1 MIKLSRE
8 EVVEDIAS
16 EVLDQLGSVLHA
28 TIAQLTERLE
38 MVKAAAGRARNDV
51 RKPTE
56 DDLRLAREA
65 SREAV
70 IKVSL
75 EIRDMAASIVADNEL
90 GFDAEQLEHDAASL
104 ARSQF
109 LGVPKDSCVE
119 S

>member
-1 MIKLSRE
+1 MIKLTRD

-28 TIAQLTERLE
+28 TISQLTERLE
-38 MVKAAAGRARNDV
+38 MVKAAAGRDRNDV

-75 EIRDMAASIVADNEL
+75 AIRDIASAIVADNAL
-90 GFDAEQLEHDAASL
+90 DFDSEQLEHGAAAL